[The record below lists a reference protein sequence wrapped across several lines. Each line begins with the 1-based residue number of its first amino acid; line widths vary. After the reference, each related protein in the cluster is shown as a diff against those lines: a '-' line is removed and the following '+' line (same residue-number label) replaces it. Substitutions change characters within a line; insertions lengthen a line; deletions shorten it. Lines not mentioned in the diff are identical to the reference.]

1 MNQSDL
7 ASDFA
12 NRMVEGMDMDT
23 LVTYAVEMLRRSY
36 ETEYT
41 MEQLV
46 AEVKEYS
53 PDLLED

>member
-12 NRMVEGMDMDT
+12 ARMAEDMDMDT
-23 LVTYAVEMLRRSY
+23 LVFYAVEMLRKSY
-36 ETEYT
+36 ETDYT

-46 AEVKEYS
+46 AEVKEYY